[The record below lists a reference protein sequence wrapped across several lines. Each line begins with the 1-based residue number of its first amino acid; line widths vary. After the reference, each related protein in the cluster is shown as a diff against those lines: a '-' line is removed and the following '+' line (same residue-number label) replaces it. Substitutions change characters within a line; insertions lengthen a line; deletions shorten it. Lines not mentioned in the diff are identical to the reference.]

1 MNHRFVTPLGRVTPL
16 ACALAV
22 LWGGAASAPA
32 TEAATT
38 IAAPLVVASANS
50 APAKAPPAPLSPAT
64 VGSPTGAAPGAP
76 APSGTAAVAGF
87 SFVKAVGGIEEYH
100 LESNG
105 LTVLLAPDH
114 SAPVVTFQVTYR
126 VGSRNEVTGT
136 TGATHILEH
145 LMFKGSDNFND
156 PKGNSVKQ
164 FLEKVGGQFNAST
177 AVDRTNYFAT
187 IGRDN
192 LEGYIAIEADRMR
205 HLWLHEA
212 DRQSEM
218 TVVRNE
224 YERGKNDPDSVLVE
238 EVTAAAYEALPYHHP
253 TIGWRSDIEHVPITK
268 LHEFYDTFYWPNN
281 ATVTIVGDVDTA
293 SALSLVKKY
302 YGVYPHSPQPIP
314 AIYTEE
320 PEQSGAR
327 RVTVKRPGELGTV
340 VIAHK
345 VPNGRDA
352 DQPALEMLDA
362 ILSSGKNARLYRALV
377 DKGLALNAGAGS
389 DLHRDLSLH
398 TIFAALA
405 PGSSHDDV
413 EKALLD
419 EVDKIKARGVTPA
432 EVARVK
438 QQYVA
443 ADAYKRDGTAAVAS
457 ELNEW
462 IAIGDWTLYVTFPQ
476 KVQQV
481 TPADVQ
487 RVAKQYFN
495 EDQSTTG
502 WFVPVPAAA
511 EKGS

>member
-1 MNHRFVTPLGRVTPL
+1 MKHRSSAARSRLHGFVF
-16 ACALAV
+16 ACCLALA
-22 LWGGAASAPA
+22 A
-32 TEAATT
+32 EA
-38 IAAPLVVASANS
+38 VA
-50 APAKAPPAPLSPAT
+50 
-64 VGSPTGAAPGAP
+64 AAPGP
-76 APSGTAAVAGF
+76 ATPGYTL
-87 SFVKAVGGIEEYH
+87 VKTLGGIEEYT
-100 LESNG
+100 LDSNG
-105 LTVLLAPDH
+105 LTVLLVPDH

-145 LMFKGSDNFND
+145 LMFKGSENFND

-187 IGRDN
+187 IGRDS
-192 LEGYIAIEADRMR
+192 LEGYVAIEADRMR

-238 EVTAAAYEALPYHHP
+238 EVTAAAYVALPYHHP

-281 ATVTIVGDVDTA
+281 ATVTVVGDLDTA
-293 SALSLVKKY
+293 ATLGLIKKY
-302 YGVYPHSPQPIP
+302 YGAYPKSPQPIP
-314 AIYTEE
+314 TIYTEE
-320 PEQSGAR
+320 PEQSGAK
-327 RVTVKRPGELGTV
+327 RVIVKRHGELGTV
-340 VIAHK
+340 LIAHK

-377 DKGLALNAGAGS
+377 DKGLALTAGAGT

-398 TIFAALA
+398 SLYASLA
-405 PGSSHDDV
+405 PGANHEQV
-413 EKALLD
+413 EQALLA
-419 EVDKIKARGVTPA
+419 ELERIKTKGVTPA
-432 EVARVK
+432 EIARVK
-438 QQYVA
+438 QQYIA

-462 IAIGDWTLYVTFPQ
+462 IGVGDWTLYVTFAQ

-487 RVAKQYFN
+487 RVAKQYLT
-495 EDQSTTG
+495 EDESVTG
-502 WFVPVPAAA
+502 WFVPLPAA
-511 EKGS
+511 EKGT

>member
-1 MNHRFVTPLGRVTPL
+1 MNQRVGSPAWRVAAA
-16 ACALAV
+16 ACML
-22 LWGGAASAPA
+22 AASAGVYLTPTVRAASTA
-32 TEAATT
+32 T
-38 IAAPLVVASANS
+38 S
-50 APAKAPPAPLSPAT
+50 
-64 VGSPTGAAPGAP
+64 
-76 APSGTAAVAGF
+76 SGPAAVAGF
-87 SFVKAVGGIEEYH
+87 SFVKSLGGIDEYQ
-100 LESNG
+100 LDGNG
-105 LTVLLAPDH
+105 LTVLLSPDH

-145 LMFKGSDNFND
+145 LMFKGSENFND
-156 PKGNSVKQ
+156 PKGNSIKQ
-164 FLEKVGGQFNAST
+164 FLEGVGGQFNATTS
-177 AVDRTNYFAT
+177 VDRTAYFAT
-187 IGRDN
+187 VGRES
-192 LEGYIAIEADRMR
+192 LEGYVAIEADRMR

-224 YERGKNDPDSVLVE
+224 FERGKNDPDSVLVE

-253 TIGWRSDIEHVPITK
+253 TIGWKSDIEHVPIAK
-268 LHEFYDTFYWPNN
+268 LREFYDTFYWPNN
-281 ATVTIVGDVDTA
+281 ATVTLVGDIDPA
-293 SALSLVKKY
+293 AALSLVKKY
-302 YGVYPHSPQPIP
+302 YGAYPKSPQPIP
-314 AIYTEE
+314 SIYTEE
-320 PEQSGAR
+320 PAQSGPR
-327 RVTVKRPGELGTV
+327 RVVVKRPGELGTV
-340 VIAHK
+340 IIAHK

-377 DKGLALNAGAGS
+377 DRGLALSAGAGT

-398 TIFAALA
+398 TVYAALA
-405 PGSSHDDV
+405 PGSTQEQV
-413 EKALLD
+413 EEALLAQI
-419 EVDKIKARGVTPA
+419 EKIKTDGVTPA
-432 EVARVK
+432 EIARVK

-462 IAIGDWTLYVTFPQ
+462 IAVGDWTLYVTFPE

-487 RVAKQYFN
+487 RVANQYLN
-495 EDQSTTG
+495 DDQSTTG
-502 WFVPVPAAA
+502 WFVPVRPAA